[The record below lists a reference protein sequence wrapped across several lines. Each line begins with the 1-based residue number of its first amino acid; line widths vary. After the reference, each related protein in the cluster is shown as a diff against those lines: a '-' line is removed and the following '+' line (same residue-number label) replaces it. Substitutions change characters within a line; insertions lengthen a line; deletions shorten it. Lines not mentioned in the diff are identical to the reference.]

1 MIELQNKINQ
11 DQDNSYTVVF
21 EISSSTVSVVKAA
34 APVAD
39 LRSPFSLLPTTES
52 TLVIAAAV

>member
-21 EISSSTVSVVKAA
+21 EISSSTVSVKAA
-34 APVAD
+34 ATVAD
-39 LRSPFSLLPTTES
+39 LISLSTMFPTES
-52 TLVIAAAV
+52 TFVIAAVVV